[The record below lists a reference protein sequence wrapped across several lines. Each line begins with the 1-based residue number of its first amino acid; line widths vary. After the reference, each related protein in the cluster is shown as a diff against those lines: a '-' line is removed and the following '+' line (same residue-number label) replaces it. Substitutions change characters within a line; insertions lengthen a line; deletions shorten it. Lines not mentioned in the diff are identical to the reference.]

1 MNFWKD
7 KCVFVTGATGLVGS
21 WLVKDLIKKGAKVS
35 ALILDY
41 DMNSEL
47 IRSGDIKFINTVDGN
62 LRDYA
67 TVFKA
72 IQKHNSQ
79 VIFHLGAQTIVGTAI
94 NSPKETFESN
104 IQGTWNILET
114 TRKLPNLVESVVVA
128 SSDKAYGSSKN
139 LPYVE
144 DHPLKGVGP
153 YDVSKSCTDLIAQA
167 YGLTYGL
174 PVTISRCG
182 NIYGGGDLN
191 WSRIIPGTIRSL
203 LNAQQPVLRS
213 NGLYIRDYINVD
225 DVVSAYLLL
234 AEETT
239 SKNLNGQAFNFST
252 DIALTVLE
260 LYEAICMEA
269 VGRKV
274 EPKILNEATSEIKD
288 QHLDSKKAKHILNW
302 NSKIDLHQGLQST
315 VKWYKE
321 FLLGAA

>member
-1 MNFWKD
+1 M
-7 KCVFVTGATGLVGS
+7 
-21 WLVKDLIKKGAKVS
+21 
-35 ALILDY
+35 
-41 DMNSEL
+41 
-47 IRSGDIKFINTVDGN
+47 
-62 LRDYA
+62 
-67 TVFKA
+67 
-72 IQKHNSQ
+72 
-79 VIFHLGAQTIVGTAI
+79 
-94 NSPKETFESN
+94 
-104 IQGTWNILET
+104 ET